1 MNRQLD
7 KIDIDR
13 NILLIFSVFVVEVED
28 VYFKVIFQ
36 VIVVY
41 SYVWD
46 LVVQVVV
53 QGRCVVKWKG
63 YKILEW
69 VGFG

>member
-53 QGRCVVKWKG
+53 QGRRVVKWKG